1 MNGVFLRAAIVTA
14 RQLDSTAVRTRNIRG
29 LQRARALLGSSL
41 VALLTAAPAGA
52 ETMLE
57 GRVADAAGA
66 PVVGAMVSVSS
77 GDPSHAITVF
87 SAADGSY
94 RAPRPDDPADGPGAA
109 FLRVRRIGF
118 RDLRIDAPNA
128 DGARALRLERE
139 TDPAALAAQLP
150 ANRWYALALAKLD
163 DPARREELL
172 RQCTYCHQQGSEAT
186 RRQRSDDEW
195 RKVLALMGRMG
206 GIVSNELRAEI
217 PKLFNAAYDPAVAVP
232 ALTARMH
239 EADFAPPPPDT
250 VRRARIDEWELGGRA
265 STQHDIVVHPD
276 GRIYSV
282 DMTQDQLYRLDPARG
297 TRESWPIPPG
307 DLPLGG
313 VFAATETPQVPNSNA
328 HVGPHSIQVAP
339 DGALWITL
347 ALGNQ
352 LARFDPETEQWTTHA
367 LRWGYYPHTLRIDAR
382 GRVWYTI
389 AASNHLGVFDPA
401 TGENRELRLPSQN
414 ATQEAV
420 LRALPVILWIGRHV
434 DIRGFAGESGDGVTV
449 PIPYGI
455 DIAPDGGVW
464 FSQLNAH
471 RIGRVDPDSFAI
483 EVIETPFPAPRR
495 LRFDSQGQLWIP
507 SFSGNL
513 VARFDPATRAFQSY
527 PLPIEPLGSEVPY
540 ALHVERKTDTVWI
553 CGTNSDSLIRFEPK
567 RERFTVYPLP
577 TRVTY
582 TREIDFDA
590 QGRVW
595 TSNSNA
601 PTWQIEGG
609 VPKVIRLDPEWNA
622 GEDMEK
628 ERHVR
633 EAVLRNL
640 RPNHMDVGRL
650 KRAR

>member
-1 MNGVFLRAAIVTA
+1 MRTSDASGSIRNPVLVGALLLGLLRASAA
-14 RQLDSTAVRTRNIRG
+14 HGEADSSGHV
-29 LQRARALLGSSL
+29 
-41 VALLTAAPAGA
+41 VDAG
-52 ETMLE
+52 
-57 GRVADAAGA
+57 GV
-66 PVVGAMVSVSS
+66 PVVGAMVSISR

-87 SAADGSY
+87 SGTDGGF
-94 RAPRPDDPADGPGAA
+94 RVPTPDGLGAT
-109 FLRVRRIGF
+109 FLRVRRIGY
-118 RDLRIDAPNA
+118 RDLRVEAPNA
-128 DGARALRLERE
+128 ATTRVLQLERE

-163 DPARREELL
+163 DPVQREELL

-186 RRQRSDDEW
+186 RKQRSDEEW

-206 GIVSNELRAEI
+206 GIVSGELRAEI

-232 ALTARMH
+232 LLTARMH
-239 EADFAPPPPDT
+239 EADFAPPPSDT

-282 DMTQDQLYRLDPARG
+282 DMSQDQLYRIDPSAPDGAR
-297 TRESWPIPPG
+297 TTWSIPPG

-313 VFAATETPQVPNSNA
+313 VFAATETPQVPTSNA

-352 LARFDPETEQWTTHA
+352 LARFAPSTEQWTTHA
-367 LRWGYYPHTLRIDAR
+367 LRWGYYPHTLRFDRR
-382 GRVWYTI
+382 GRIWYTI

-401 TGENRELRLPSQN
+401 TGENRELRLPAQN
-414 ATQEAV
+414 FTQEAV
-420 LRALPVILWIGRHV
+420 LRALPLILWIGRYV
-434 DIRGFAGESGDGVTV
+434 DIRGAAGESGDAVTV
-449 PIPYGI
+449 PVPYGI

-464 FSQLNAH
+464 FSQVNAH

-483 EVIETPFPAPRR
+483 EMIDTPFPAPRR
-495 LRFDSQGQLWIP
+495 LRFDSEGKLWIP

-513 VARFDPATRAFQSY
+513 IARFDPATHAFTSY

-540 ALHVERKTDTVWI
+540 ALHVERNTDTVWI
-553 CGTNSDSLIRFEPK
+553 TGTNSDSLIRFEPK
-567 RERFTVYPLP
+567 TERFTVYPLP
-577 TRVTY
+577 TRVSY

-590 QGRVW
+590 QGRPW

-609 VPKVIRLDPEWNA
+609 VPKVIRLDPDWIP
-622 GEDMEK
+622 D
-628 ERHVR
+628 
-633 EAVLRNL
+633 EAE
-640 RPNHMDVGRL
+640 
-650 KRAR
+650 